1 MRNLRF
7 LSILLFSVSI
17 YCTQAQIVKTG
28 IAENSALVLKEN
40 SETRFV
46 VKNTLS
52 ELNFAT
58 VITDKGNFTR
68 IELPGYTAGNEI
80 GKPQLPVLRN
90 LIEVPVGATI
100 SVNIK
105 NAQVKTYNLN
115 TLGYIGKLYPT
126 QPPVSKSDADK
137 KDLIYN
143 TNEYSKNELLSLPL
157 VDVEQLG
164 IMRGVRIARL
174 NISPIQYNPVTN
186 TIKVYTNIE
195 TEIRFDNADLVA
207 TKATKE
213 KYYSP
218 LFNSFQSK
226 LLNNLSNT
234 NSKDVLSKY
243 PIKYVIVSDPMF
255 QSALQPF
262 IQWKTKKGFKVIEAY
277 TNNAAVGTTTTS
289 IKSYLQ
295 SLYNAGTTSDPAP
308 TYVLFVGDVAQVP
321 SFSGTTSGTHKTD
334 LFYCEYTGDFL
345 PEMYYGRFSATNLT
359 QLQPQL
365 SKTLEYEQYLMPDKS
380 FLNNV
385 IMVAGVDATWAPVH
399 GNGQVNYATSAYF
412 NTTNGFNCTSYLY
425 PASASNA
432 AQIIQKVSDGVG
444 FANYT
449 AHGASSGWA
458 DPSFSV
464 SDVANLKN
472 QSKYPLMVG
481 NCCVTNKFDEPECFG
496 EALLRANNKGAI
508 GYIGASDNST
518 WDEDYWWACGVGTVV
533 ANPTYAT
540 TGLGALDRI
549 MHTNGEPFSQW
560 YVSQG
565 QMVNAGNLAVTQG
578 ASTSQ
583 SHYYWEIYHLM
594 GDPSLMPYF
603 KIPQVL
609 TATYMPLL
617 PLGNNT
623 FTVNTEAYAYVG
635 ISMGGVLHG
644 AALADSLGVAV
655 VNIVPFISAGT
666 VDIVITKQ
674 NRQPIITSIPA
685 ASPTGPYISLNN
697 YQITDISGNNNSLA
711 DYGETI
717 KLNINLK
724 NIGIADDNN
733 VNAVLSS
740 NNQHITILDSTETY
754 GIITAGNTKNI
765 NNAFTFKVANII
777 PDQNVASF
785 TLKITDASSNT
796 WNYLI
801 NIALNAPVLNI
812 VSMSIEDNA
821 TGNNNGRL
829 DPNETANIRFKV
841 QNAGHSNANNANINL
856 TSTNNFISIS
866 NPNVSLPS
874 LAKGATIDVV
884 YSVTANSSALNGANF
899 GLTMSV
905 NANPY
910 IAQETFNSMIGLM
923 IEDFETDNFTKYAW
937 DTASLNAWTIVNAG
951 AYEGSY
957 CAKSASIGDSQSS
970 TFSIT
975 LDVLGNDSIS
985 FYRKVS
991 SESGYDFLIFS
1002 IDGNT
1007 IEKWSGIKSWEKVSY
1022 PITTGSHILS
1032 WTYEKDNYSISG
1044 SDCAWVDF
1052 IALPAIHTNIGV
1064 NIEDL
1069 STENTAQLS
1078 ISPNPANDII
1088 NISYKLQTNTDV
1100 SLKIFSA
1107 NGQMVYS
1114 NGNEYKAAGNYSIG
1128 LNASLLS
1135 RGIYFI
1141 SLKTNNQVLTQ
1152 KLIITK

>member
-1 MRNLRF
+1 MRKITF
-7 LSILLFSVSI
+7 LSIILFSVSL
-17 YCTQAQIVKTG
+17 YFTQAQVIKTG
-28 IAENSALVLKEN
+28 IAENSALILKEN
-40 SETRFV
+40 SETGFV

-58 VITDKGNFTR
+58 VITDKGTFTR

-80 GKPQLPVLRN
+80 GNPQFPVLRN
-90 LIEVPVGATI
+90 LIEVPIGATI

-126 QPPVSKSDADK
+126 QPPVSKSDDNK
-137 KDLIYN
+137 KELIYN
-143 TNEYSKNELLSLPL
+143 TTEYSKNQLLSLPL
-157 VDVEQLG
+157 VNVEQLG

-195 TEIRFDNADLVA
+195 TEIRFDNADLAA

-218 LFNSFQSK
+218 YFSSFQSK
-226 LLNNLSNT
+226 LLNNSTTPNT
-234 NSKDVLSKY
+234 KDALSKY
-243 PIKYVIVSDPMF
+243 PVKYVIVSDPMF
-255 QSALQPF
+255 QTALQPF

-289 IKSYLQ
+289 IKAYLQ
-295 SLYNAGTTSDPAP
+295 SLYNAGTASDPAP
-308 TYVLFVGDVAQVP
+308 TYVLFVGDVAQIP
-321 SFSGTTSGTHKTD
+321 SFTGTTGSHKTD
-334 LFYCEYTGDFL
+334 LYFCEYTGDFL

-359 QLQPQL
+359 QLQPQID
-365 SKTLEYEQYLMPDKS
+365 KTLEYEQYLMPDKS

-385 IMVAGVDATWAPVH
+385 LMVAGVDATNAPTY
-399 GNGQVNYATSAYF
+399 GNGQVNYATSTYF
-412 NTTNGFNCTSYLY
+412 NATYGFNCTSYLY
-425 PASASNA
+425 PVSGSSAS
-432 AQIIQKVSDGVG
+432 QIIQKVSDGIG

-449 AHGASSGWA
+449 AHGSSSGWA

-464 SDVANLKN
+464 SDVAGLKN

-481 NCCVTNKFDEPECFG
+481 NCCVTNKFDETECFG

-508 GYIGASDNST
+508 GYIGASNNSY
-518 WDEDYWWACGVGTVV
+518 WDEDFWWACGVGTVS
-533 ANPTYAT
+533 ANPTYAS

-549 MHTNGEPFSQW
+549 MHSNGEPFSQW

-578 ASTSQ
+578 SPSYN
-583 SHYYWEIYHLM
+583 HYYWEIYHLM

-603 KIPQVL
+603 KIPQLL
-609 TATYMPLL
+609 TANYMPLI
-617 PLGNNT
+617 PLGSNT
-623 FTVNTEAYAYVG
+623 FTINTEAYAYIG

-644 AALADSLGVAV
+644 AALADSTGLAV
-655 VNIVPFISAGT
+655 VNIVPFTSAGT

-674 NRQPIITSIPA
+674 NRQPLITSIPA
-685 ASPTGPYISLNN
+685 ASPTGPYVSLDS
-697 YQITDISGNNNSLA
+697 YQINDISGNNNSLA

-724 NIGIADDNN
+724 NIGIADDNS
-733 VNAVLSS
+733 VNAVISS
-740 NNQHITILDSTETY
+740 NNQYITIIDSTETF

-765 NNAFTFKVANII
+765 NNAFTFKVANLI
-777 PDQNVASF
+777 PDQNIASL
-785 TLKITDASSNT
+785 TLKVTDASSNT

-801 NIALNAPVLNI
+801 NIVLNAPVLKI
-812 VSMSIEDNA
+812 LSMSIEDNTPA
-821 TGNNNGRL
+821 NHNGRI
-829 DPNETANIRFKV
+829 DPNETSNIRFKV
-841 QNAGHSNANNANINL
+841 QNTGHSNANNAIINL

-866 NPNVSLPS
+866 NPNINISS
-874 LAKGATIDVV
+874 LAKGTTTDVL

-905 NANPY
+905 IANPY
-910 IAQETFNSMIGLM
+910 ATQETFNSMIGLM
-923 IEDFETDNFTKYAW
+923 VEDFETSNFTKYDW
-937 DTASLNAWTIVNAG
+937 DTASVSAWTIVNTG

-957 CAKSASIGDSQSS
+957 CAKSAAIGNSQSS
-970 TFSIT
+970 AFSIN
-975 LDVLGNDSIS
+975 LNVLGNDSVS

-991 SESGYDFLIFS
+991 SEPGYDFLNFT
-1002 IDGNT
+1002 IDGNL
-1007 IEKWSGIKSWEKVSY
+1007 IDKWSGENSWAKVSY
-1022 PITTGSHILS
+1022 PITTGNHLLS
-1032 WTYEKDNYSISG
+1032 WVYEKDNSTVSG

-1052 IALPAIHTNIGV
+1052 IVLPAIQTNIGV
-1064 NIEDL
+1064 NIDEF
-1069 STENTAQLS
+1069 STENTVQLS
-1078 ISPNPANDII
+1078 IFPNPANDNI
-1088 NISYKLQTNTDV
+1088 NVSYKLQTNTDV
-1100 SLKIFSA
+1100 SLKIFNA
-1107 NGQMVYS
+1107 NGQMIYDNDNGYKVAGSYS
-1114 NGNEYKAAGNYSIG
+1114 VG
-1128 LNASLLS
+1128 LNGLLLS
-1135 RGIYFI
+1135 KGVYLI
-1141 SLKTNNQVLTQ
+1141 SLRTNNQVITR